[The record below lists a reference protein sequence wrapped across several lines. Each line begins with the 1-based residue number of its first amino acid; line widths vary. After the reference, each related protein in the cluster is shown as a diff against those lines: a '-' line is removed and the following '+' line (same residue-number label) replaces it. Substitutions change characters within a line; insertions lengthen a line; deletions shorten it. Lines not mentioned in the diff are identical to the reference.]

1 MHLTT
6 VQYVFRKRRFR
17 KLLGILLLFALFLG
31 LLIVPV
37 ERAAGGNIRT
47 PLDAVYWTVTTMTS
61 VGYGDYVP
69 VSVMGKIIA
78 MGLQLNGALTFG
90 MIVVLLTLSL
100 NRIEADFAWRRTQ
113 DRINDL
119 EKKIDRIER
128 NIVFLIRSIEEKE
141 SSNQKKKS

>member
-17 KLLGILLLFALFLG
+17 KLLGVLLLFALFLG

-37 ERAAGGNIRT
+37 ERAAGGNIQT

-69 VSVMGKIIA
+69 VSVVGKIIA